1 MKISTKGRYGLRV
14 MIELA
19 THFGRG
25 PVAVDTIS
33 KNQNIS
39 ANYIHNLVS
48 GLRSAGLVR
57 TIRGPNGGH
66 ELAKTPD
73 SITAYDVVSVLE
85 GKSDP
90 VECVNDASCCT
101 RSSSCAAHDLWRDI
115 ASAVNKVLSDLTL
128 ETLAKTQLQKQSQS
142 INYQI

>member
-19 THFGRG
+19 AHYGQG
-25 PVAVDTIS
+25 PIAVDVIS
-33 KNQNIS
+33 KNQDIS
-39 ANYIHNLVS
+39 SNYIHNLVS

-66 ELAKTPD
+66 ELARTPAA
-73 SITAYDVVSVLE
+73 ITAYDVVSVLE

-90 VECVNDASCCT
+90 VGCVNDASCCT
-101 RSSSCAAHDLWRDI
+101 RSSSCAAHDLWRDV

-128 ETLAKTQLQKQSQS
+128 ERLAKNQYEKQIKT

>member
-1 MKISTKGRYGLRV
+1 

-19 THFGRG
+19 THYGQG
-25 PVAVDTIS
+25 PVAADTIS
-33 KNQNIS
+33 KNQDIS

-66 ELAKTPD
+66 ELARTPAA
-73 SITAYDVVSVLE
+73 ITAYDVVSVLE

-90 VECVNDASCCT
+90 VECVNDASCCA
-101 RSSSCAAHDLWRDI
+101 RSRGCAAYDLWRDV

-128 ETLAKTQLQKQSQS
+128 ETLAKTQREKQSQT